1 MTVVTPQWVVST
13 LCPCCFFS
21 QMRPSNVFAANGLA
35 MVLSERGQL
44 EDART
49 VLSSLREAAPDVS
62 CVVLNL
68 AHAMVWYGLLPL
80 VRLVC
85 GRLCCVRL
93 LTTRHFV
100 GPSRIRPAFLLPL
113 STR

>member
-1 MTVVTPQWVVST
+1 
-13 LCPCCFFS
+13 
-21 QMRPSNVFAANGLA
+21 MRPSNVFAANGLA

-68 AHAMVWYGLLPL
+68 AHAMVWSPPSCASSLWAAVLRASSYTEAFCRPAN
-80 VRLVC
+80 VRLA
-85 GRLCCVRL
+85 L
-93 LTTRHFV
+93 
-100 GPSRIRPAFLLPL
+100 LLPL

>member
-1 MTVVTPQWVVST
+1 
-13 LCPCCFFS
+13 
-21 QMRPSNVFAANGLA
+21 MRPSNVFAANGLA

-68 AHAMVWYGLLPL
+68 AHAMVWSPPSCASSLRAAVL
-80 VRLVC
+80 RASS
-85 GRLCCVRL
+85 
-93 LTTRHFV
+93 TQRHFV
-100 GPSRIRPAFLLPL
+100 GQLTFVLPSCCP
-113 STR
+113 